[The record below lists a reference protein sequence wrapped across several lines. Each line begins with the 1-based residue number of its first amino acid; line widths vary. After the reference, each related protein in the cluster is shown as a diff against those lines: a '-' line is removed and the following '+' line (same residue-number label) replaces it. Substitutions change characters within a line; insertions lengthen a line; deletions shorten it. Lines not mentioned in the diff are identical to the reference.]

1 LRAWTFIVFALAACS
16 APGERSDW
24 ERQQE
29 KRVGA
34 SDDAVTLPPYPAPQ
48 RLVEFFVAATSEFRF
63 FVDPASVSVADG
75 VVRYTLV
82 AHSPAGANNVSYE
95 GMRCNSAEV
104 RLYAL
109 GRDGAWVPT
118 AGAWRAVEGRAV
130 QRWHNALLNEYFC
143 PLKEPIRSAQEGI
156 DALYEGGHPLFHNL
170 NEDLQ
175 RRRWRPRAAP
185 GYPGG

>member
-1 LRAWTFIVFALAACS
+1 LRASLLIVFALTACS
-16 APGERSDW
+16 AGERSDW

-29 KRVGA
+29 GRAVP
-34 SDDAVTLPPYPAPQ
+34 SNDAVALPPYPAPK
-48 RLVEFFVAATSEFRF
+48 RLIEFYVAATSDFRF
-63 FVDPASVSVADG
+63 FVDPASLSVADG

-82 AHSPAGANNVSYE
+82 ARSPAGAENVSFE

-104 RLYAL
+104 RIYAL

-118 AGAWRAVEGRAV
+118 AGAWRPIEPRAV

-143 PLKEPIRSAQEGI
+143 PLKDPIANAQEGI
-156 DALYEGGHPLFHNL
+156 DALQEGGHPLFRNI

-175 RRRWRPRAAP
+175 RRRWPR
-185 GYPGG
+185 

>member
-1 LRAWTFIVFALAACS
+1 MRPWWFALVALAACS

-29 KRVGA
+29 GRQAA
-34 SDDAVTLPPYPAPQ
+34 SDESVALPPYPAAK

-63 FVDPASVSVADG
+63 FVDPASLSVADG

-82 AHSPAGANNVSYE
+82 ARSPAGADNVSFE

-104 RLYAL
+104 RVYAL

-118 AGAWRAVEGRAV
+118 AGAWRAIEARAV
-130 QRWHNALLNEYFC
+130 QRWHNALFNEYFC
-143 PLKEPIRSAQEGI
+143 PLKDPIRTAQEGI
-156 DALYEGGHPLFHNL
+156 DALNEGGHPLFHNI

-175 RRRWRPRAAP
+175 RRRWRP
-185 GYPGG
+185 